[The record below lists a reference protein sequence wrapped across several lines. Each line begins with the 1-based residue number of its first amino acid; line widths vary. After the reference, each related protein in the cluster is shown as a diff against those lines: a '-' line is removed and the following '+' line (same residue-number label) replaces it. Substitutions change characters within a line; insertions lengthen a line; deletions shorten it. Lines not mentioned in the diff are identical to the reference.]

1 MRPRQDLPTTGSPHP
16 LGAMRG
22 VQFGLQAHHISPVR
36 ALPLLHRLMSRHEC
50 LLGRR
55 RWGGLSSMPRR
66 GPAHRQEP
74 VCRMQSRLERA
85 GGASW
90 QSAGHLLTADSKCSK
105 ITCGVGASKCKKCK
119 SPEQSSANEACLVN
133 RLQSQK
139 HAAKDQC
146 EECHEGFE
154 LTADFK
160 CTPFT
165 CTTGSDAGCAVCRS
179 HGLILM
185 SASPGC

>member
-1 MRPRQDLPTTGSPHP
+1 MGRPVVYAEKWACAQTRTSVQNAIKA
-16 LGAMRG
+16 GAR
-22 VQFGLQAHHISPVR
+22 
-36 ALPLLHRLMSRHEC
+36 
-50 LLGRR
+50 
-55 RWGGLSSMPRR
+55 
-66 GPAHRQEP
+66 
-74 VCRMQSRLERA
+74 
-85 GGASW
+85 GASW
-90 QSAGHLLTADSKCSK
+90 HSAGHLLTADSKCSK